1 MKWTNGKIRMGGA
14 EISSVEVDGVF
25 TMGQNSA
32 GMYSA
37 DESKWKRGERDEM
50 DK

>member
-1 MKWTNGKIRMGGA
+1 MKSTNGKIRTGEA
-14 EISSVEVDGVF
+14 EKSSFEVDEVF

-37 DESKWKRGERDEM
+37 DESRWRCGEKDEM
-50 DK
+50 DE

>member
-1 MKWTNGKIRMGGA
+1 MGKA
-14 EISSVEVDGVF
+14 EKSSFEVEGVF
-25 TMGQNSA
+25 TMGENSA

-37 DESKWKRGERDEM
+37 DESRWRCGERDEM